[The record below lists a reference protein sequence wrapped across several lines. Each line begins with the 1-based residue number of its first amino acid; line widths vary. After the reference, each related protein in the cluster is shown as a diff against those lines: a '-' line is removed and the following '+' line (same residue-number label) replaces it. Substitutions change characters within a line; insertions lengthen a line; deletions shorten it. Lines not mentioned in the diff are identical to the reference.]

1 MVALTVP
8 VGEAKAGETTQEE
21 NHPKRHKR
29 WKSPTDSKA
38 TTLVDFFEECVKR
51 QGKRNA
57 MGWREFID
65 THFETK
71 KVTKKVDGKD
81 TQVNKNWVYYEYA
94 KYGTFTTRTC

>member
-1 MVALTVP
+1 M
-8 VGEAKAGETTQEE
+8 
-21 NHPKRHKR
+21 
-29 WKSPTDSKA
+29 
-38 TTLVDFFEECVKR
+38 VDFFEECVKR

-81 TQVNKNWVYYEYA
+81 TQVNKDWVYYEYA
-94 KYGTFTTRTC
+94 KYSYIHYPDPVRIGEGL